1 MNLLDPHLDK
11 TSPPQSRDGGRGLVP
26 DFARGGR
33 DRSVQIGIVG
43 TILIHLLFILLAP
56 HLLRF
61 EHDGSLGTRAEREA
75 LQEFTVDL
83 EDALA
88 EQLAQVPEPPPE
100 PFNFVEVNPD
110 APENEPDSTVNF
122 GAQNQQTAQPEE
134 SEDTSGD
141 RPFMEGQTE
150 IQTTQ
155 IVSGELTEQPPLPP
169 QLPEPPPMPEQEEVE
184 PSEDAPS
191 DAAARREE
199 IPLSGF
205 EKLPS
210 DESDGYGS
218 NLAELPE
225 GKAEFEEY
233 VEGVKDAPE
242 TLSPFGR
249 LRIDPNRPLPR
260 PKLEPQKTRARPAIF
275 TQNLAGTDN
284 IGPTGIDA
292 RWSDYGQYLQQLIE
306 TVQIQW
312 DRILIQSR
320 IYPGSGTNVSVK
332 FVLNDAGEIAR
343 IVSVEGSSGEIG
355 KQSCV
360 SAITARAPYGEW
372 TDDMRRVLGSEQ
384 EMTFTFYYR

>member
-1 MNLLDPHLDK
+1 MNLLDP
-11 TSPPQSRDGGRGLVP
+11 TPSNVRDGNARKGGSGLLP

-43 TILIHLLFILLAP
+43 TILIHLLFILVAP

-75 LQEFTVDL
+75 MQEFNIEL
-83 EDALA
+83 EDALSG
-88 EQLAQVPEPPPE
+88 QLAQAEKPPE
-100 PFNFVEVNPD
+100 PFNFVEVNPE

-141 RPFMEGQTE
+141 RPFLEGQTE
-150 IQTTQ
+150 IQTNQ
-155 IVSGELTEQPPLPP
+155 IVSGELTEQPPPLPP
-169 QLPEPPPMPEQEEVE
+169 ELSPPPPPEEQEEATE
-184 PSEDAPS
+184 EEQSE
-191 DAAARREE
+191 AARKEE

-205 EKLPS
+205 EKITGE
-210 DESDGYGS
+210 DSDGYGA
-218 NLAELPE
+218 NATELPE
-225 GKAEFEEY
+225 GSAEFDEY
-233 VEGVKDAPE
+233 VEGVKDAPS
-242 TLSPFGR
+242 TLGPTGR
-249 LRIDPNRPLPR
+249 LRIDPSRPLPR
-260 PKLEPQKTRARPAIF
+260 PRLEPQQLRARPAIF
-275 TQNLAGTDN
+275 TENLAGTAN
-284 IGPTGIDA
+284 IGPTAIDA

-320 IYPGSGTNVSVK
+320 IYPGSGTHVSVK
-332 FVLNDAGEIAR
+332 FVLNERGEVAR

-360 SAITARAPYGEW
+360 SAITTRAPYGEW
-372 TDDMRRVLGSEQ
+372 SDDMKRVLGAEQ

>member
-1 MNLLDPHLDK
+1 MNLLDPTPSKARKGND
-11 TSPPQSRDGGRGLVP
+11 RDGERGLMP
-26 DFARGGR
+26 DFVRGGR

-43 TILIHLLFILLAP
+43 TILIHLLFILVAP

-75 LQEFTVDL
+75 MQEFNIEL
-83 EDALA
+83 EDELA
-88 EQLAQVPEPPPE
+88 EQLAQTEEPPE
-100 PFNFVEVNPD
+100 PFNFVEVNPE
-110 APENEPDSTVNF
+110 APENEPDSVVNF

-141 RPFMEGQTE
+141 RPFLEGQTE
-150 IQTTQ
+150 IQTNQ
-155 IVSGELTEQPPLPP
+155 IVSGELTEQPLLPP
-169 QLPEPPPMPEQEEVE
+169 ELSAPPPPEVQEEATDE
-184 PSEDAPS
+184 EQR
-191 DAAARREE
+191 DAARKEE

-205 EKLPS
+205 EKITGE
-210 DESDGYGS
+210 DSDGYGA
-218 NLAELPE
+218 NLAELPD
-225 GKAEFEEY
+225 GSAEFEEY
-233 VEGVKDAPE
+233 VEGVKDAAS
-242 TLSPFGR
+242 TLGPPGR

-260 PKLEPQKTRARPAIF
+260 PRLEPQQLRARPAIF
-275 TQNLAGTDN
+275 TENLAGTAN
-284 IGPTGIDA
+284 IGPTAIDA

-332 FVLNDAGEIAR
+332 FVLNERGEVAR

-372 TDDMRRVLGSEQ
+372 SDDMKRVLGAEQ
-384 EMTFTFYYR
+384 EMTFTFYYQ

>member
-1 MNLLDPHLDK
+1 MNLLDPTPSK
-11 TSPPQSRDGGRGLVP
+11 VRRGNAPEGERGLMP

-43 TILIHLLFILLAP
+43 TILIHLLFILVAP

-61 EHDGSLGTRAEREA
+61 EHDGSLGTRAEREEM
-75 LQEFTVDL
+75 QEFNIEL
-83 EDALA
+83 EDSLA
-88 EQLAQVPEPPPE
+88 EQLAQAEEPPE
-100 PFNFVEVNPD
+100 PFNFVEVNPE

-141 RPFMEGQTE
+141 RPFLEGQTE
-150 IQTTQ
+150 IQTNQ
-155 IVSGELTEQPPLPP
+155 IVSGELTEHPPPLPP
-169 QLPEPPPMPEQEEVE
+169 ELSAPPPPEEQEEATEEE
-184 PSEDAPS
+184 PSE
-191 DAAARREE
+191 AARKEE

-205 EKLPS
+205 EKITGEDS
-210 DESDGYGS
+210 EGYGA
-218 NLAELPE
+218 NVAELPE
-225 GKAEFEEY
+225 GSAEFDEY
-233 VEGVKDAPE
+233 VEGVKDAPSA
-242 TLSPFGR
+242 LAPLGR
-249 LRIDPNRPLPR
+249 LRIDPTRPLPR
-260 PKLEPQKTRARPAIF
+260 PRLEPQQLRARPAIF
-275 TQNLAGTDN
+275 TENLAGTAN
-284 IGPTGIDA
+284 IGPTAIDA

-332 FVLNDAGEIAR
+332 FVLNDRGEVAR

-360 SAITARAPYGEW
+360 SAITTRAPYGEW
-372 TDDMRRVLGSEQ
+372 SDDMKRVLGAEQ
-384 EMTFTFYYR
+384 EMTFTFYYQ